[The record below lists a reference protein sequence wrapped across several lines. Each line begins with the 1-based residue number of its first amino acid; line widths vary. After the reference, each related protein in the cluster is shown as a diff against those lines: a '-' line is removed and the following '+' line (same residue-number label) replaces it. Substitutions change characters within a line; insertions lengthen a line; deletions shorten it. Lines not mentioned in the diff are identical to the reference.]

1 MDRRYCSRNADAVE
15 IPEVTAMGWTMQ
27 QILDNADEL
36 AERFEAFD
44 PSLAEEVP
52 VHEYELRRA
61 ARATR
66 RRHSHIVGAVATARE
81 AGTTWTRIGEILGI
95 SGPEAERCY
104 DSASEPLESSGPG
117 RA

>member
-1 MDRRYCSRNADAVE
+1 
-15 IPEVTAMGWTMQ
+15 MGWTIR

-36 AERFEAFD
+36 ADRFEAFD

-61 ARATR
+61 ARATS
-66 RRHSHIVGAVATARE
+66 RRHPRIVEAVATARR

-104 DSASEPLESSGPG
+104 DGATEPLESSGPRG
-117 RA
+117 A

>member
-1 MDRRYCSRNADAVE
+1 
-15 IPEVTAMGWTMQ
+15 MGWTIQ

-52 VHEYELRRA
+52 IHEYELRHA

-66 RRHSHIVGAVATARE
+66 RHHARVAGAVATARE

-95 SGPEAERCY
+95 PGPEAKRCY
-104 DSASEPLESSGPG
+104 ERATEPLGSSDPAG
-117 RA
+117 A

>member
-1 MDRRYCSRNADAVE
+1 MDRRYRARDADAFE
-15 IPEVTAMGWTMQ
+15 IPEVTAMGWTIRK
-27 QILDNADEL
+27 ILDNADEL

-61 ARATR
+61 AGAAN
-66 RRHSHIVGAVATARE
+66 RRHSRVVGAVATARR

-104 DSASEPLESSGPG
+104 DGTTEPLKSSGP
-117 RA
+117 RSA